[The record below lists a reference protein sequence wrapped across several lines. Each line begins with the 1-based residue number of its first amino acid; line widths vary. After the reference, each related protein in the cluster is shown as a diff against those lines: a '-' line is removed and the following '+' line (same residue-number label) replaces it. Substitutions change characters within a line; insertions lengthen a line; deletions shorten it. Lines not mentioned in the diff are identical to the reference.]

1 MQPVAQDI
9 TWGGLRVDLL
19 RPFRVAHGIS
29 SHRTNVW
36 VQVRGGWGEGAI
48 VPYYAETLASVQA
61 WISEAASRF
70 RHLHPEQLENN
81 LRHLPEGSM
90 SGRCALDIALH
101 DLHAKSLGKPLY
113 QVLGLDPSRTPQSCV
128 TIALDET
135 AAMAQLARETALP
148 ILKIKLGDPA
158 RDVEIVRAIRNA
170 CSSKLRVD
178 ANAGWTREQARQIIP
193 ALLEIGVELIEQ
205 PLAKEDREGLKSLR
219 REFGAAAP
227 GGAPIYAD
235 ESFQSAQDLDELAH
249 CVDGV
254 VIKLMKAG
262 GIHGALTQITSARA
276 HGLRVMLSCM
286 VESALAST
294 AAAHIASLADEVDLD
309 SSFLVKDDP
318 FTGMRLDGARV
329 VLPTGPGL
337 GVEPSPHFISHSF
350 PSG

>member
-1 MQPVAQDI
+1 
-9 TWGGLRVDLL
+9 
-19 RPFRVAHGIS
+19 
-29 SHRTNVW
+29 
-36 VQVRGGWGEGAI
+36 
-48 VPYYAETLASVQA
+48 
-61 WISEAASRF
+61 
-70 RHLHPEQLENN
+70 
-81 LRHLPEGSM
+81 M

-101 DLHAKSLGKPLY
+101 DLHAKALGKPLY

-135 AAMAQLARETALP
+135 AAMARLARETALP
-148 ILKIKLGDPA
+148 ILKIKLGDPD
-158 RDVEIVRAIRNA
+158 RDVEIVRAIRGA

-178 ANAGWTREQARQIIP
+178 ANAGWTREQARRIIP
-193 ALLEIGVELIEQ
+193 ALLEIGIELIEQ
-205 PLAKEDREGLKSLR
+205 PLAKQDLEGLKALKH
-219 REFGAAAP
+219 EFGKS
-227 GGAPIYAD
+227 GVPIYAD
-235 ESFQSAQDLDELAH
+235 ESFQSAADLDELAH

-276 HGLRVMLSCM
+276 RGLRVMLSCM

-329 VLPTGPGL
+329 VLPAGPGL